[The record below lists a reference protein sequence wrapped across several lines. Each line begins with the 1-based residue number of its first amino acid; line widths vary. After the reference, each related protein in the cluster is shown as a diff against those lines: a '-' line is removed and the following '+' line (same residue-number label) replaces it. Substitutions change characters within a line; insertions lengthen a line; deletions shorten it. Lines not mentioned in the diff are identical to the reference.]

1 MIFSGM
7 PKRLENIA
15 ITRKKRINHYEKT
28 MNSFKEKSSPSFF
41 FAGNCSEDG
50 QNDQK
55 KTVKNFK

>member
-1 MIFSGM
+1 LG
-7 PKRLENIA
+7 NIA